1 MQQKTIFLI
10 FYKTKDYFFDLIKKQ
25 KASAHNISV
34 LEKLQKH
41 APRSV
46 LQKGQTPV

>member
-1 MQQKTIFLI
+1 MQQKTVFLN

-25 KASAHNISV
+25 KTSAHNISV
-34 LEKLQKH
+34 LEKH

>member
-1 MQQKTIFLI
+1 MQQKTTFLNS
-10 FYKTKDYFFDLIKKQ
+10 YKTKDYFFDLIIKTKT
-25 KASAHNISV
+25 SAHNISV

-46 LQKGQTPV
+46 LQKGQTPF

>member
-1 MQQKTIFLI
+1 MQQKTIFVH
-10 FYKTKDYFFDLIKKQ
+10 FYKAKDYFFDLVIKK
-25 KASAHNISV
+25 KTSAHNISV

-46 LQKGQTPV
+46 PQKGQTPS